1 MNSGLAVRQ
10 AQTIA
15 KTELSR
21 YILARRWLGVYL
33 MAFAPVFLLILVTF
47 RPPNGRPALS
57 DISQAYALL
66 FQTFTLRF
74 AIFLSCGLV
83 FSQLFLWE
91 IFEKTLH
98 FYLLSPVR
106 REVIATGKYFA
117 GVVAMALVFGTT
129 TLLTNLLI
137 YAISPS
143 MSEFFLEGPG
153 LAYLARY
160 VLVTV
165 LACAAW
171 GSIFML
177 AGLLFK
183 NPIIS
188 VFVVGLW
195 EAFYFILPETL
206 QKLTVMHYLQSLL
219 PIVIDRG
226 PFSVVIDPTNS
237 VLSVVIVLG
246 IAAGFVWLSGKALR
260 RTQIAYGAD

>member
-1 MNSGLAVRQ
+1 MIGSLSVRQ
-10 AQTIA
+10 TQTIA

-33 MAFAPVFLLILVTF
+33 MAFAPVFLLFLVYL
-47 RPPNGRPALS
+47 RPPGRPSMS
-57 DISQAYALL
+57 DLSQAYAFL

-74 AIFLSCGLV
+74 ALFLSCGLV
-83 FSQLFLWE
+83 FSQLFRGE
-91 IFEKTLH
+91 ILEKTLH

-106 REVIATGKYFA
+106 REVIALGKYVA
-117 GVVAMALVFGTT
+117 GVTAMGLLFGTT
-129 TLLTNLLI
+129 TILTNLLI

-153 LAYLARY
+153 LSYLARY

-165 LACAAW
+165 LACLAW

-177 AGLLFK
+177 AGLLFR

-188 VFVVGLW
+188 VFVVGAW

-206 QKLTVMHYLQSLL
+206 QKFTVMHYLQSLL

-226 PFSVVIDPTNS
+226 PFSVVIDPTNP

-246 IAAGFVWLSGKALR
+246 VVAGFVWLSGKALR
-260 RTQIAYGAD
+260 RTQISYSTD